1 VKIIVCLQTPR
12 GATAEAPLTLDD
24 AHALAMALAL
34 GPEHTVT
41 ALLAGLAAD
50 EAPLRR
56 ALAAGATRAVRVVG
70 EDFGVADFHTLGQ
83 ALGTAVR
90 RLGADLVLTGARSD
104 DDGLG
109 AVPAA
114 IARHVGALH
123 VACIESLAVA
133 EGAGVDVSVRGGGRR
148 RRLRLSLPAV
158 LSVVASSP
166 AWPALPAAS
175 AAPLPNAESAA
186 PKVEVLSLVDPEAT
200 VVRRRTELLGQPE
213 LPRRDTVEV
222 NSAEAFVAELSAELS
237 TAPSR

>member
-1 VKIIVCLQTPR
+1 MKIIVCLQTTR
-12 GATAEAPLTLDD
+12 GATAQSPLPLDD

-34 GPEHTVT
+34 GPQHSVT
-41 ALLAGLAAD
+41 ALLAGLSAD

-56 ALAAGATRAVRVVG
+56 ALAAGAARAVRVVG
-70 EDFGVADFHTLGQ
+70 EDFGAADFHTLGQ

-114 IARHVGALH
+114 VARQAGALH

-133 EGAGVDVSVRGGGRR
+133 EGAGVDVHVRGGGQR

-158 LSVVASSP
+158 LSVVAPSP
-166 AWPALPAAS
+166 GWPALPDAA
-175 AAPLPNAESAA
+175 APAPLPDATAAA
-186 PKVEVLSLVDPEAT
+186 PTKVEVLSLVDPEAT

-213 LPRRDTVEV
+213 LPQRAAVEV
-222 NSAEAFVAELSAELS
+222 SSAEAFVAALS
-237 TAPSR
+237 TALSR